1 MNKVGA
7 FVSAIL
13 MASSFS
19 VHAAEVAGVD
29 IPDTL
34 KTGNAQELKL
44 NGAGVREKWL
54 MDLYVGAL
62 YLKNKEQ
69 DAVKI
74 ISSEDEMAIRLE
86 MVSNMVTSERMT
98 SSTLEGFD
106 NATQGDTT
114 ALKPQI
120 DDFLATFKEP
130 IKKGDVFEMVYVPG
144 EGVKIYK
151 NTEYKKTVAGE
162 AFKQALFG
170 IWLSDKPAQKSLKE
184 EMLGHKG

>member
-1 MNKVGA
+1 MKKVGV
-7 FVSAIL
+7 FLSAAL
-13 MASSFS
+13 LSSS
-19 VHAAEVAGVD
+19 LQAAEVAGVQV
-29 IPDTL
+29 PDTF
-34 KTGNAQELKL
+34 KTENAKELQL

-62 YLKNKEQ
+62 YLKQHEN

-74 ISSEDEMAIRLE
+74 IKDEDEMAIRLE
-86 MVSNMVTSERMT
+86 MVSSLVTSEKM
-98 SSTLEGFD
+98 SSATLEGFE
-106 NATQGDTT
+106 NATHGNT
-114 ALKPQI
+114 APLKTEI
-120 DDFLATFKEP
+120 DAFLATFKEP
-130 IKKGDVFEMVYVPG
+130 IKKGDIFEMVYVPG

-151 NTEYKKTVAGE
+151 NSELKNTVAGE